1 MLSAAQR
8 QRKLAKR
15 AKVRKEMSHTAKL
28 GMLRAASAARAADRR
43 GPDDTLLIIDKREE
57 LFGQGDSEGSYT
69 AEQINE
75 VDAIINGY
83 TPEQRE
89 VAIQLA
95 KALRWETPEEDD
107 NDVDHTELRQQQRR
121 EQSRGI

>member
-15 AKVRKEMSHTAKL
+15 AKVRKEKLSTAKS
-28 GMLRAASAARAADRR
+28 GQIRAADRR
-43 GPDDTLLIIDKREE
+43 GPDDWLLIIDKREE
-57 LFGQGDSEGSYT
+57 LFGQGDLDDGYT

-75 VDAIINGY
+75 VNAIVNGY
-83 TPEQRE
+83 TPEQRK
-89 VAIQLA
+89 VAIELA

-107 NDVDHTELRQQQRR
+107 TDVDHSELRQQQRR
-121 EQSRGI
+121 EQGRGI

>member
-15 AKVRKEMSHTAKL
+15 AKVRKEKLRTAKAEL
-28 GMLRAASAARAADRR
+28 ISANRR
-43 GPDDTLLIIDKREE
+43 RPDDTLLIIDKREE
-57 LFGQGDSEGSYT
+57 LFRQGDSEGSYT
-69 AEQINE
+69 AEQINQ
-75 VDAIINGY
+75 VNAIINGY

-89 VAIQLA
+89 VAIKLA

-121 EQSRGI
+121 EQGRGI